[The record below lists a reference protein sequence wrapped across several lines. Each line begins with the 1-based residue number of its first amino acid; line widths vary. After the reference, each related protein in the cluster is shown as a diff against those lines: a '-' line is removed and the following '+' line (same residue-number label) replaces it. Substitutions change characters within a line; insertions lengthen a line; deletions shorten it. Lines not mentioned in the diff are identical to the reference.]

1 MKRKNRN
8 YLMRYRHISVDRF
21 EIVKFFSYT
30 STIMCGDDVIIVI
43 DGWREEEFPNVK
55 AAFDLF
61 YEELRE
67 KASKLY
73 KEATGEDAYFRFNDN
88 KTVFQ
93 IRDTFT
99 GNTYFIG
106 RYDWRRAV
114 GRHCY
119 MYDGHITD
127 FKTFKMSDYL
137 SNVYADARGTYLKFE
152 VEQTK
157 IQNLNNNKYV

>member
-1 MKRKNRN
+1 MKRQKIN
-8 YLMRYRHISVDRF
+8 YLMRYRHVSVDRF

-30 STIMCGDDVIIVI
+30 STIMSSDDTIIDI
-43 DGWREEEFPNVK
+43 DGWHERDLTNVK
-55 AAFDLF
+55 TVFDLF
-61 YEELRE
+61 FNELRE
-67 KASKLY
+67 KAAKLF
-73 KEATGEDAYFRFNDN
+73 KEATGKDYFNRFNDN

-119 MYDGHITD
+119 MYDGRITD
-127 FKTFKMSDYL
+127 FKTFKTSDYL
-137 SNVYADARGTYLKFE
+137 SDVYADALGTYLKFE
-152 VEQTK
+152 VE
-157 IQNLNNNKYV
+157 

>member
-1 MKRKNRN
+1 MKRQKIN
-8 YLMRYRHISVDRF
+8 YLMRYHHVSVDRF

-30 STIMCGDDVIIVI
+30 STIMSSDDTIIDI
-43 DGWREEEFPNVK
+43 DGWRADEHPNVK
-55 AAFDLF
+55 TAFDLF
-61 YEELRE
+61 FNELRE
-67 KASKLY
+67 KAAKLF
-73 KEATGEDAYFRFNDN
+73 KDATGKDYFNRFNDN

-119 MYDGHITD
+119 MYDGRITD
-127 FKTFKMSDYL
+127 FKTFKTSDYL
-137 SNVYADARGTYLKFE
+137 SDVYADALGTYLKFE
-152 VEQTK
+152 VE
-157 IQNLNNNKYV
+157 

>member
-1 MKRKNRN
+1 MKLQKRN

-30 STIMCGDDVIIVI
+30 SVIMSNDDTIIDIDDWCA
-43 DGWREEEFPNVK
+43 DKHPNVM

-61 YEELRE
+61 FNELRE
-67 KASKLY
+67 KATKLF
-73 KEATGEDAYFRFNDN
+73 KEATGKNYFNHFNDN

-99 GNTYFIG
+99 HNTYFIG
-106 RYDWRRAV
+106 RKDGRRAV

-119 MYDGHITD
+119 MYDGRITD
-127 FKTFKMSDYL
+127 FKTFKTSDYL
-137 SNVYADARGTYLKFE
+137 SDGYADVCGTYLKFE
-152 VEQTK
+152 GK
-157 IQNLNNNKYV
+157 

>member
-1 MKRKNRN
+1 MKRQKIN

-30 STIMCGDDVIIVI
+30 STIMSSDDTIIDI
-43 DGWREEEFPNVK
+43 DGWHERDLTNVM

-61 YEELRE
+61 FNELRE
-67 KASKLY
+67 KAAKLF
-73 KEATGEDAYFRFNDN
+73 KEATGKDYFNRFNDN

-99 GNTYFIG
+99 RNTYFIG

-119 MYDGHITD
+119 MYDGRITD
-127 FKTFKMSDYL
+127 FKTFKTSDYL
-137 SNVYADARGTYLKFE
+137 SDVYATARGTYLKFE
-152 VEQTK
+152 VE
-157 IQNLNNNKYV
+157 